1 MHMKYGLCGPIDS
14 NEFFQWVRGMFTLS
28 QDSKKPA
35 TRSRVL
41 VLLAWVFIGGQ
52 ALLAAGS
59 MYSYMG
65 TEKQVQKQDQKQG
78 QKATIPWPLIGQ
90 GAVRMRL
97 LAAQARPEILGNIAV
112 FLAVAN
118 TLGLAALMCG
128 VLAWSRSKHTSGKL
142 AIAAAVTII
151 LVNSILN
158 LPYA

>member
-1 MHMKYGLCGPIDS
+1 MLTSH
-14 NEFFQWVRGMFTLS
+14 
-28 QDSKKPA
+28 QDSKKP
-35 TRSRVL
+35 TTKSRVL

-59 MYSYMG
+59 MYSYVS
-65 TEKQVQKQDQKQG
+65 TEKQVQKQDAKQD
-78 QKATIPWPLIGQ
+78 QKATVPWPLIGQ
-90 GAVRMRL
+90 GALKMRL
-97 LAAQARPEILGNIAV
+97 LAAHARPEILGNTAV

-142 AIAAAVTII
+142 AIAAAVAVI

>member
-1 MHMKYGLCGPIDS
+1 MS
-14 NEFFQWVRGMFTLS
+14 N
-28 QDSKKPA
+28 QDPKKPT

-59 MYSYMG
+59 MYTYMG
-65 TEKQVQKQDQKQG
+65 AEKQVQKQDQKQE
-78 QKATIPWPLIGQ
+78 QKATVPWPLIGQ
-90 GAVRMRL
+90 GAMKMRL
-97 LAAQARPEILGNIAV
+97 LAAQARPDILGNTAV

-142 AIAAAVTII
+142 AIAAAVAVI

>member
-1 MHMKYGLCGPIDS
+1 
-14 NEFFQWVRGMFTLS
+14 MFNS
-28 QDSKKPA
+28 DSKKPA

-59 MYSYMG
+59 MYNYMSAD
-65 TEKQVQKQDQKQG
+65 KQVQNRDQKQDQK
-78 QKATIPWPLIGQ
+78 ATVPWPLIGQ

-97 LAAQARPEILGNIAV
+97 LAMQARPETLGNIAV

-128 VLAWSRSKHTSGKL
+128 LLAWARSKHASGKL
-142 AIAAAVTII
+142 AIAAAVTVV
-151 LVNSILN
+151 LLNSILN

>member
-1 MHMKYGLCGPIDS
+1 
-14 NEFFQWVRGMFTLS
+14 MFTSS
-28 QDSKKPA
+28 QDPKKPA

-59 MYSYMG
+59 MYNYVG
-65 TEKQVQKQDQKQG
+65 TEKQAQKQE
-78 QKATIPWPLIGQ
+78 QKATMPWSLIGQ
-90 GAVRMRL
+90 GAVKMRL
-97 LAAQARPEILGNIAV
+97 VAMQARPEIIGNIAV

-118 TLGLAALMCG
+118 TLGLVALTCG
-128 VLAWSRSKHTSGKL
+128 LLSWSRSRHTSGRL
-142 AIAAAVTII
+142 AIAAAVTVI

>member
-1 MHMKYGLCGPIDS
+1 MLTSH
-14 NEFFQWVRGMFTLS
+14 
-28 QDSKKPA
+28 QDSKKP
-35 TRSRVL
+35 TTKSRVL

-59 MYSYMG
+59 MYSYVS
-65 TEKQVQKQDQKQG
+65 TEKQVQKQDAKQD
-78 QKATIPWPLIGQ
+78 QKATVPWPLIGQ
-90 GAVRMRL
+90 GALKMRL
-97 LAAQARPEILGNIAV
+97 LAAHARPEILGNTAV

-142 AIAAAVTII
+142 AIAAAVTVI

>member
-1 MHMKYGLCGPIDS
+1 
-14 NEFFQWVRGMFTLS
+14 MFTS
-28 QDSKKPA
+28 QDPKKPA

-41 VLLAWVFIGGQ
+41 VLLAWIFIGGQ

-59 MYSYMG
+59 MYAYMG
-65 TEKQVQKQDQKQG
+65 AEKQVQKQDQKPE
-78 QKATIPWPLIGQ
+78 QKTTVPWPLIGQ
-90 GAVRMRL
+90 GALKMRL
-97 LAAQARPEILGNIAV
+97 LAAQARPEILGNTAV

>member
-1 MHMKYGLCGPIDS
+1 MSI
-14 NEFFQWVRGMFTLS
+14 LS
-28 QDSKKPA
+28 QDPKKPT
-35 TRSRVL
+35 TRSRLL

-59 MYSYMG
+59 MYSYTG
-65 TEKQVQKQDQKQG
+65 TETQAQKQDQQQE

-90 GAVRMRL
+90 GATKMRL
-97 LAAQARPEILGNIAV
+97 VAMQARPDLIGNIAV

-128 VLAWSRSKHTSGKL
+128 LLAWARSKHTSGKL
-142 AIAAAVTII
+142 AIAAAVTVI